1 MRAHDLK
8 HLSDAALLRDLA
20 GLVVRDRVITAALLA
35 HIAEVDARGLYRSAG
50 YSSMYAYCVEELR
63 LSEDAAY
70 KRIQAARAGRKF
82 PALLVALAEGRLH
95 LTGLGLLVPHL
106 TPENAD
112 ELLAAAS
119 DQRKSAIEG
128 MLGRRYPRMEV
139 AAYARTL
146 QPMPAA
152 LVPQLAPSQVARP
165 SARPAPDGE
174 RAPAQVEVASGG
186 ELAPAQVEEPADGEL
201 APAQVEMPALFL
213 LQITIG
219 QGAQE
224 KLRYAQDLLSHSIP
238 SRDVAL
244 VLERALEALIEQC
257 EKRKF
262 AVTPHPQ
269 APRRSGVGKRHVP
282 AHVRRAVWE
291 RDRGRCTFVGGTG
304 NRCSTRSFLELDHID
319 PVARGGLA
327 TEDRMRLRC
336 RAHNQYEAE
345 RVLGAQFMERK
356 RLEARRRVSPRDEP
370 AHVPETGEVGAEEV
384 GAWAVPNGPSGAGL
398 AGLPGPSQPGQPSQ
412 PRPPVPE

>member
-8 HLSDAALLRDLA
+8 HLSNAALLRDLA

-35 HIAEVDARGLYRSAG
+35 HIAEVDARGLYRSVG

-119 DQRKSAIEG
+119 DQRKAAIEG

-139 AAYARTL
+139 AAYVRTL

-152 LVPQLAPSQVARP
+152 LVPQLAPAQVAHP
-165 SARPAPDGE
+165 SARPAPDVGE
-174 RAPAQVEVASGG
+174 ASAQIEVSSGAELAPAQVGAAFGG
-186 ELAPAQVEEPADGEL
+186 ELAPAQVA
-201 APAQVEMPALFL
+201 MPAMFL
-213 LQITIG
+213 LQVAIA
-219 QGAQE
+219 QGTQE

-244 VLERALEALIEQC
+244 VLERALDALIEQC

-269 APRRSGVGKRHVP
+269 APRRPGVGKRHVP
-282 AHVRRAVWE
+282 ANVKRAVWE
-291 RDRGRCTFVGGTG
+291 RDGGRCTFVGSAG
-304 NRCSTRSFLELDHID
+304 NRCATRSFLELDHID

-327 TEDRMRLRC
+327 TAERMRLRC

-345 RVLGAQFMERK
+345 RVLGARFMEQK
-356 RLEARRRVSPRDEP
+356 RREARLRVPRRDEP
-370 AHVPETGEVGAEEV
+370 AS
-384 GAWAVPNGPSGAGL
+384 NGPAGDVVAKPPA
-398 AGLPGPSQPGQPSQ
+398 AGQT
-412 PRPPVPE
+412 RPPVLE